1 MLRSW
6 LAHARGNIDG
16 TPPMQAIFGRTIR
29 SIPPLSRCHS
39 ASVKDS
45 DWHVEG
51 GFYEKYAT
59 INHVIAPECGAYK
72 KNNKMATVSARTIK

>member
-1 MLRSW
+1 MGE
-6 LAHARGNIDG
+6 H
-16 TPPMQAIFGRTIR
+16 
-29 SIPPLSRCHS
+29 RCHPPGVAHVWTNRS
-39 ASVKDS
+39 HAFPPFAVPFHIVNGA

-72 KNNKMATVSARTIK
+72 KNKKTATVSAHTIKYYVH